1 MSQFRLVSHADD
13 DLALP
18 PAGDGEGE
26 ALRVWLSDQQWMAI
40 LERIER
46 QAQTGEGRW
55 LDEEAEGD
63 RRDRQDPRRPLTARC
78 IIRVGTHGHEAG
90 TYIVRTRN
98 ISTGGLGFVHHHDL
112 RTGTRCTVALQTDAG
127 QGMIVAGRIAWCRE
141 VMQLEVEDATY
152 EIGVQFD
159 RPIGLGAFHDEVA

>member
-13 DLALP
+13 DLSLP
-18 PAGDGEGE
+18 GGEGEGE
-26 ALRVWLSDQQWMAI
+26 ALRVWLSEQQWMAI

-46 QAQTGEGRW
+46 QARADDGQW
-55 LDEEAEGD
+55 INLDEGGD
-63 RRDRQDPRRPLTARC
+63 RRDPRDPRRPISARC
-78 IIRVGTHGHEAG
+78 IIRVGAGGHEAG

-98 ISTGGLGFVHHHDL
+98 ISTGGLGFIHHHDL
-112 RTGTRCTVALQTDAG
+112 RAGTRCTIALQIDTG

-141 VMQLEVEDATY
+141 VMQLEVEEATY

-159 RPIGLGAFHDEVA
+159 RPIGLGAFNDEVA

>member
-1 MSQFRLVSHADD
+1 VAQFRLVSHADD

-18 PAGDGEGE
+18 AGGQNEGE
-26 ALRVWLSDQQWMAI
+26 ALRVWLSDQQWMSI

-46 QAQTGEGRW
+46 QAQCDGQWVNVDEG
-55 LDEEAEGD
+55 GD
-63 RRDRQDPRRPLTARC
+63 RRDPQDPRQPISARC
-78 IIRVGTHGHEAG
+78 IIRVGAHGEEAG

-98 ISTGGLGFVHHHDL
+98 ISAGGLGFVHYHSL
-112 RTGTRCTVALQTDAG
+112 RTGTRCTIALQTDAG

-159 RPIGLGAFHDEVA
+159 RPIGLGAFSDEVA